1 MHTITTKLPDELYSR
16 LEQYGETVDRKKSYL
31 VRKAIES
38 FLDERED
45 YFVSIDRLSQKNPRV
60 LLQDLD
66 IE

>member
-45 YFVSIDRLSQKNPRV
+45 YFVSIDRLAQKNPRV
-60 LLQDLD
+60 SLQNLD